1 MSVTIRKRAPT
12 AKTATAAAAA
22 PLFTQATKT
31 AVSRTPRTVRDF
43 VRIYEA
49 GPMERIELIKGG
61 IAADGLIDLASSLH
75 TTKDQLFKRLGLP
88 RATVDRKAR
97 NKQNLSQE
105 QSERVVGLMKLVGQV
120 RKIVE
125 QSGDPTNFDAAQW
138 AGQWL
143 ERPNNALG
151 GIRPAE
157 LMDTV
162 EGQEVISGLLAK
174 MQSGAYA

>member
-1 MSVTIRKRAPT
+1 MTVNIRKRAPT
-12 AKTATAAAAA
+12 AKKAA
-22 PLFTQATKT
+22 PLFAQAAET

-61 IAADGLIDLASSLH
+61 IGADGLIDLASSLH

-120 RKIVE
+120 RTMVE
-125 QSGDPTNFDAAQW
+125 QSGDPTDFDAAQW
-138 AGQWL
+138 VGQWL
-143 ERPNNALG
+143 ERPNGALG

>member
-1 MSVTIRKRAPT
+1 MQIMTVTVRTKRASGGRP
-12 AKTATAAAAA
+12 AA
-22 PLFTQATKT
+22 PLVAQPAER
-31 AVSRTPRTVRDF
+31 AASRTPRTIRDF
-43 VRIYEA
+43 VGIYQA
-49 GPMERIELIKGG
+49 DPMQRIELIKSG
-61 IAADGLIDLASSLH
+61 IGADGLIDLATSLH

-120 RKIVE
+120 RTMVE
-125 QSGDPTNFDAAQW
+125 QSGDPTKFDAAQW
-138 AGQWL
+138 IGEWL
-143 ERPNNALG
+143 ERPNGALG

-162 EGQEVISGLLAK
+162 EGQELIAGLLAK

>member
-1 MSVTIRKRAPT
+1 MAVTQRVRRGARKTAGAIVVKSA
-12 AKTATAAAAA
+12 AKTGE
-22 PLFTQATKT
+22 
-31 AVSRTPRTVRDF
+31 RRMPRTVPDF
-43 VRIYEA
+43 VRIYKA
-49 GPMERIELIKGG
+49 APMERIELIKEG
-61 IAADGLIDLASSLH
+61 IGADGLIELANSLH

-120 RKIVE
+120 RTMVE
-125 QSGDPTNFDAAQW
+125 QSGDPADFDAAQW
-138 AGQWL
+138 VGVWL
-143 ERPNNALG
+143 ETPNGALG
-151 GIRPAE
+151 GRRPAE